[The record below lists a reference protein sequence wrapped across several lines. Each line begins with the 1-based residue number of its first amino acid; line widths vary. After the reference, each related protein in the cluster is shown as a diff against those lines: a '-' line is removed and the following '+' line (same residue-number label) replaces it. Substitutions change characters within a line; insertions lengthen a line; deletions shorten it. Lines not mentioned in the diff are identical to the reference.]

1 VREPLVF
8 LGVITLL
15 TITPGADMAMVARS
29 VFMGGR
35 RDAFATTL
43 GIAAGCM
50 AWAIASAAGVA
61 AVLAASETA
70 YDALRLVGAAYLVWL
85 GGQSLWAA
93 ARGYAGG
100 LGGRTP
106 RAGRTPPAKG
116 SLPTASGSLRRP
128 FRQGLLTNLFNPKIA
143 LFYTTFLPQF
153 IDPGD
158 SVLLL
163 SIAMASVHIGLGLV
177 WLSAYAWLL
186 DRAVEAF
193 KSSRIRRAL
202 DSVTGAVLVALGI
215 RVAAD

>member
-1 VREPLVF
+1 MRDPLLF

-15 TITPGADMAMVARS
+15 TITPGADMAMVSRS

-50 AWAIASAAGVA
+50 IWALASAAGVA

-70 YDALRLVGAAYLVWL
+70 YDALRLAGAAYLVWL
-85 GGQSLWAA
+85 GVQSLLA
-93 ARGYAGG
+93 ARRGYLDEPAAGS
-100 LGGRTP
+100 GR
-106 RAGRTPPAKG
+106 RAR
-116 SLPTASGSLRRP
+116 SP

-153 IDPGD
+153 IRPGD
-158 SVLLL
+158 PVLLL
-163 SIAMASVHIGLGLV
+163 SVAMASVHIALGIV
-177 WLSAYAWLL
+177 WLSAYARLL
-186 DRAVEAF
+186 DRTMEAF
-193 KSSRIRRAL
+193 RSSRVRRAL
-202 DSVTGAVLVALGI
+202 DALTGAVLIGLGI

>member
-1 VREPLVF
+1 MRDPLVF

-15 TITPGADMAMVARS
+15 TITPGADMAMVSRS

-35 RDAFATTL
+35 RAAFATTL

-50 AWAIASAAGVA
+50 VWAVASAAGVA

-70 YDALRLVGAAYLVWL
+70 YDALRIVGAAYLVWL
-85 GGQSLWAA
+85 GVQSLMAA
-93 ARGYAGG
+93 RRGYAAAAESIARPGARANGG
-100 LGGRTP
+100 GF
-106 RAGRTPPAKG
+106 A
-116 SLPTASGSLRRP
+116 P

-153 IDPGD
+153 IGPGD
-158 SVLLL
+158 PVLLL
-163 SIAMASVHIGLGLV
+163 SVAMASVHIMLGII

-193 KSSRIRRAL
+193 SDSRLRRVL
-202 DSVTGAVLVALGI
+202 DGVTGAVLVALGV

>member
-1 VREPLVF
+1 VRDPLVF

-15 TITPGADMAMVARS
+15 TITPGADMAMVSRS

-43 GIAAGCM
+43 GIAAGCLT
-50 AWAIASAAGVA
+50 WALASAAGVA

-70 YDALRLVGAAYLVWL
+70 YDALRLAGAGYLVWL
-85 GGQSLWAA
+85 GVPSLLAA
-93 ARGYAGG
+93 GREYVDDSAPD
-100 LGGRTP
+100 GGR
-106 RAGRTPPAKG
+106 RSR
-116 SLPTASGSLRRP
+116 SP

-153 IDPGD
+153 ISPGD
-158 SVLLL
+158 PVLLL
-163 SIAMASVHIGLGLV
+163 SIAMAGVHIALGIV

-186 DRAVEAF
+186 DRAVATF
-193 KSSRIRRAL
+193 KSSRLRRSLDAL
-202 DSVTGAVLVALGI
+202 TGAVLVGLGI

>member
-1 VREPLVF
+1 MRDPLLF

-15 TITPGADMAMVARS
+15 TITPGADMAMVSRS
-29 VFMGGR
+29 VFLGGR
-35 RDAFATTL
+35 TAAFATTL
-43 GIAAGCM
+43 GIGAGCM
-50 AWAIASAAGVA
+50 VWAIASAAGVA

-85 GGQSLWAA
+85 GVQSLWAA
-93 ARGYAGG
+93 ARGVGG
-100 LGGRTP
+100 QTPSQGGQTL
-106 RAGRTPPAKG
+106 
-116 SLPTASGSLRRP
+116 SSSGLRRP

-153 IDPGD
+153 IRPGD
-158 SVLLL
+158 PVLLL
-163 SIAMASVHIGLGLV
+163 SIAMAGVHVALGIV

-193 KSSRIRRAL
+193 KSSRLRRAL
-202 DSVTGAVLVALGI
+202 DAVTGAVLVAFGI

>member
-1 VREPLVF
+1 VRDPLVF

-15 TITPGADMAMVARS
+15 TITPGADMAMVSRS

-43 GIAAGCM
+43 GIAAGCLI
-50 AWAIASAAGVA
+50 WALASAAGVA

-70 YDALRLVGAAYLVWL
+70 YDALRLAGAGYLVWL
-85 GGQSLWAA
+85 GVQSLLA
-93 ARGYAGG
+93 ARVGYAADPV
-100 LGGRTP
+100 GGRG
-106 RAGRTPPAKG
+106 GRRVP
-116 SLPTASGSLRRP
+116 SP

-153 IDPGD
+153 IRPGD
-158 SVLLL
+158 PVLLL
-163 SIAMASVHIGLGLV
+163 SVAMAGVHIALGIV

-193 KSSRIRRAL
+193 RSSRLRRAL
-202 DSVTGAVLVALGI
+202 DALTGVVLVSLGI

>member
-1 VREPLVF
+1 MRDPVVF
-8 LGVITLL
+8 LGVIALL

-35 RDAFATTL
+35 RAAFATTL
-43 GIAAGCM
+43 GIGAGCFI
-50 AWAIASAAGVA
+50 WALASAAGVA

-70 YDALRLVGAAYLVWL
+70 YDTLRLVGAAYLVWL
-85 GGQSLWAA
+85 GVQSLWAA
-93 ARGYAGG
+93 ARGYADAQFGG
-100 LGGRTP
+100 ARNTRGE
-106 RAGRTPPAKG
+106 
-116 SLPTASGSLRRP
+116 ASGSLRTP

-153 IDPGD
+153 IRPGD
-158 SVLLL
+158 PVLLL
-163 SIAMASVHIGLGLV
+163 SIAMATVHIVLGII

-193 KSSRIRRAL
+193 KSSRLRRGLDAL
-202 DSVTGAVLVALGI
+202 TGTVLVGLGI

>member
-1 VREPLVF
+1 VRDPLVF

-15 TITPGADMAMVARS
+15 TITPGADMAMVSRS
-29 VFMGGR
+29 VFLGGR
-35 RDAFATTL
+35 RAAFATTL
-43 GIAAGCM
+43 GIAAGCLV
-50 AWAIASAAGVA
+50 WAIASAAGVA

-85 GGQSLWAA
+85 GVQSLLAA
-93 ARGYAGG
+93 RRGYAEEPHVEAAASRG
-100 LGGRTP
+100 GGRF
-106 RAGRTPPAKG
+106 R
-116 SLPTASGSLRRP
+116 SP

-153 IDPGD
+153 IRPGD
-158 SVLLL
+158 PVLLL
-163 SIAMASVHIGLGLV
+163 SVGMAGVHIVLGIL

-193 KSSRIRRAL
+193 RGSRVRRAL
-202 DSVTGAVLVALGI
+202 DSLTGVVLVGLGI

>member
-1 VREPLVF
+1 VRDPLVF

-15 TITPGADMAMVARS
+15 TITPGADMAMVSRS

-43 GIAAGCM
+43 GIAAGCLI
-50 AWAIASAAGVA
+50 WALASAAGVA

-85 GGQSLWAA
+85 GVQSLLA
-93 ARGYAGG
+93 ARRGYLNEPAGG
-100 LGGRTP
+100 GRP
-106 RAGRTPPAKG
+106 GR
-116 SLPTASGSLRRP
+116 SP

-153 IDPGD
+153 IGPGD
-158 SVLLL
+158 PVLLL
-163 SIAMASVHIGLGLV
+163 SVAMAGVHIALGIV

-193 KSSRIRRAL
+193 RSSRLRRSLDAL
-202 DSVTGAVLVALGI
+202 TGVVLVGLGI

>member
-15 TITPGADMAMVARS
+15 TITPGADMAMVSRS

-35 RDAFATTL
+35 RAAFATTL
-43 GIAAGCM
+43 GIGAGCM
-50 AWAIASAAGVA
+50 VWAIASAAGVA

-85 GGQSLWAA
+85 GVQSLWAA
-93 ARGYAGG
+93 ARGYAVGG
-100 LGGRTP
+100 QTP
-106 RAGRTPPAKG
+106 TRDLTPTSIGAR
-116 SLPTASGSLRRP
+116 GSLRTP

-153 IDPGD
+153 IRPGD
-158 SVLLL
+158 PVLIL
-163 SIAMASVHIGLGLV
+163 SIAMATVHIALGII

-186 DRAVEAF
+186 DRAVDAF
-193 KSSRIRRAL
+193 KGSRLRRAL

-215 RVAAD
+215 RVATD

>member
-8 LGVITLL
+8 IGVITLL
-15 TITPGADMAMVARS
+15 TITPGADMAMVSRS

-35 RDAFATTL
+35 RAAFATTL
-43 GIAAGCM
+43 GISAGCVI
-50 AWAIASAAGVA
+50 WALASAAGIA

-70 YDALRLVGAAYLVWL
+70 YDTLRLVGAAYLVWL
-85 GGQSLWAA
+85 GVQSLLA
-93 ARGYAGG
+93 ARRGYYASEPVGAAG
-100 LGGRTP
+100 
-106 RAGRTPPAKG
+106 RAGP
-116 SLPTASGSLRRP
+116 SP

-153 IDPGD
+153 IGPGD
-158 SVLLL
+158 PVLLL
-163 SIAMASVHIGLGLV
+163 SLAMASVHILLGLA

-193 KSSRIRRAL
+193 RGSRVRRAL
-202 DSVTGAVLVALGI
+202 DALTGAVLVALGI